1 MAGTIVSGSD
11 FILSDSASSG
21 VDSLI
26 EMRGG
31 GGIFSTS
38 SSEDVD
44 TVLLLRILHVVLAVF
59 LLLPL
64 GAGSRFGVARLYVTV
79 LVTTL
84 RTLTALGQALRGVAM
99 VSNILLEDQSAG
111 EKGEYRALWA
121 LESPVLGDGPVVGEK
136 MGEYR

>member
-1 MAGTIVSGSD
+1 MIVSGSD
-11 FILSDSASSG
+11 FTLSDSASSG

-38 SSEDVD
+38 SSEEVD
-44 TVLLLRILHVVLAVF
+44 TVLVLRTLPAVLAVF
-59 LLLPL
+59 LLFPL

-84 RTLTALGQALRGVAM
+84 RTLTAFGQALRGVAS
-99 VSNILLEDQSAG
+99 VSHVLLVEDQSAG
-111 EKGEYRALWA
+111 EKGEYKAL
-121 LESPVLGDGPVVGEK
+121 
-136 MGEYR
+136 